1 MPETIIIQEVK
12 ISPNEVEIEQGKSYK
27 FKSTV
32 VVNEV
37 EDLSHSVTWTIE
49 GNNSIDTCLL
59 YTSQI

>member
-1 MPETIIIQEVK
+1 MVLLQKHMKLVIVVLPETIIIQEVK

-37 EDLSHSVTWTIE
+37 EDLSS
-49 GNNSIDTCLL
+49 
-59 YTSQI
+59 